1 VFECGVFVCGCCVWV
16 CVCVCVLAV
25 CGLFS
30 AGERA
35 ILDAPKKNI
44 LPLSYNCIFARG
56 SGVQDT
62 SANFYGIVFYCVTH
76 HDLGHRLDFFVFE
89 GCGSLQCS
97 E

>member
-35 ILDAPKKNI
+35 ILDAPKKTYCHCLTTVYSQGALAHRI
-44 LPLSYNCIFARG
+44 QVLIFMG
-56 SGVQDT
+56 SCFIALLIMTWGTV
-62 SANFYGIVFYCVTH
+62 
-76 HDLGHRLDFFVFE
+76 
-89 GCGSLQCS
+89 
-97 E
+97 